1 VLVDVRGTGASE
13 GTFIVLDDREARDG
27 YLVVEWAARQQ
38 WSSGSVGVTGFSY
51 MGASATHTA
60 EVRLPSLKAIF
71 NGGSPTDVYREF
83 FAAGGVWSYSSVLWN
98 RLANSGSEFEGSFRE
113 DAETGMESG
122 ELNWDNELWKDRAV
136 DVTRF
141 NAPTLVYTGWE
152 DIFFRS
158 TLRQYRDLRM
168 SPGRKLVVVGPWVHY
183 TFPKTIGPTGTETID
198 DFEIAW
204 FDRWLKDIRN
214 GIERLG
220 PVILFDQ
227 GVDEWSSYSQWP
239 PEGVRYERLYLDG
252 RVSGSATSLNDG
264 SLSESVPMR
273 GSDTGLSDPNA
284 GECSRSLIQFTAG
297 AVPPTSPCNLDQ
309 RPEERTAFTY
319 TTDPSRQARS
329 I

>member
-1 VLVDVRGTGASE
+1 
-13 GTFIVLDDREARDG
+13 
-27 YLVVEWAARQQ
+27 
-38 WSSGSVGVTGFSY
+38 
-51 MGASATHTA
+51 
-60 EVRLPSLKAIF
+60 
-71 NGGSPTDVYREF
+71 
-83 FAAGGVWSYSSVLWN
+83 
-98 RLANSGSEFEGSFRE
+98 
-113 DAETGMESG
+113 MESG

-220 PVILFDQ
+220 PVILL
-227 GVDEWSSYSQWP
+227 EP
-239 PEGVRYERLYLDG
+239 RR
-252 RVSGSATSLNDG
+252 
-264 SLSESVPMR
+264 
-273 GSDTGLSDPNA
+273 
-284 GECSRSLIQFTAG
+284 
-297 AVPPTSPCNLDQ
+297 
-309 RPEERTAFTY
+309 
-319 TTDPSRQARS
+319 
-329 I
+329 